1 MYVKSNYVKPNN
13 VITMKKLVLFCFALL
28 SLGVN
33 AQEEA
38 NSQASPSKQVAESP
52 YKPYSQLYV
61 GYSPIFMSESGY
73 HKAGTETYHG
83 GIIGWAYGLSLTRK
97 CPLYLEFGF
106 TLSYNGKAKSEALSY
121 FYDET
126 GRESETGEIYTKYSL
141 LRLGVPFSVSYR
153 ISVGNKLI
161 IAPYAGFTCHFNPLN
176 DVTTKLE
183 YTDKFKK
190 TSSYA
195 MVSKYVPEWDE
206 KQYLHHEIQASCQVG
221 FKLTINKHILFGAEY
236 CLGITEIG
244 DDLKSTHAAVN
255 VGYEW

>member
-1 MYVKSNYVKPNN
+1 MCENYVKPNN
-13 VITMKKLVLFCFALL
+13 VITMKKLFLFCLALL

-38 NSQASPSKQVAESP
+38 KSQASAFKQVAESP

-61 GYSPIFMSESGY
+61 GYSPIFISEGGY
-73 HKAGTETYHG
+73 HKAGTETVHG

-106 TLSYNGKAKSEALSY
+106 TLSFNAMKESIEKKYVDEEGVVRKA
-121 FYDET
+121 
-126 GRESETGEIYTKYSL
+126 GEISSKYSL
-141 LRLGVPFSVSYR
+141 LRLGVPFNVSYR
-153 ISVGNKLI
+153 IPIGNKVT
-161 IAPYAGFTCHFNPLN
+161 IAPYAGITLHFNPLN
-176 DVTTKLE
+176 DKTNRTE
-183 YTDKFKK
+183 YTDDYKK
-190 TSSYA
+190 TPEYA
-195 MVSKYVPEWDE
+195 MVSQYWPEREE
-206 KQYLHHEIQASCQVG
+206 KQYLHHEIRASCQVG

>member
-1 MYVKSNYVKPNN
+1 MCENYVKPNN
-13 VITMKKLVLFCFALL
+13 VITMKKLALLSFALL

-38 NSQASPSKQVAESP
+38 HNQALASKQIVESP
-52 YKPYSQLYV
+52 YKSYSQLYV
-61 GYSPIFMSESGY
+61 GYSPIFVSYDGY
-73 HKAGTETYHG
+73 HKAETETYHG

-106 TLSYNGKAKSEALSY
+106 TLSYNGKTETSEW
-121 FYDET
+121 FYLNRRGIEEKAGET
-126 GRESETGEIYTKYSL
+126 SIKYSL
-141 LRLGVPFSVSYR
+141 LRLGVPFNVSYR
-153 ISVGNKLI
+153 IHAGNKVI

-176 DVTTKLE
+176 DITIRTE
-183 YTDKFKK
+183 YTDEYKK
-190 TSSYA
+190 TPAYIYFD
-195 MVSKYVPEWDE
+195 SKYMPEG
-206 KQYLHHEIQASCQVG
+206 KQKVYRHHEIQASCQAG